1 MFFKKIILSLKKLSG
16 IKRVQNS
23 EKRVPNHLIKKKF
36 QYDKYNNF
44 INFNG
49 ILVLSFTLF
58 VGNSNVIQK
67 SCFQKYFIPTFFL
80 NPKSIHIKKSS
91 FEKGF
96 GGILNIRQSEVLSSN
111 DNNHSKL
118 ISSSKSSNMLYG
130 IPLVFMSL
138 LSRDRIRCNESTSSF
153 QIFFVISS
161 SSIFSYISILSGK

>member
-1 MFFKKIILSLKKLSG
+1 MINITTLSISMVSLYSLS
-16 IKRVQNS
+16 
-23 EKRVPNHLIKKKF
+23 P
-36 QYDKYNNF
+36 
-44 INFNG
+44 
-49 ILVLSFTLF
+49 LF

-130 IPLVFMSL
+130 ITLVFMSL
-138 LSRDRIRCNESTSSF
+138 QSRDRIRCNESTSSF
-153 QIFFVISS
+153 QIVFVISSSGSMS